1 MLIDYMFIVKMNIK
15 KIMVNDEIINFI
27 DDVYI
32 DKDEVIKN
40 IQKYN
45 YNNLFYLIHSEMLYL
60 YFDYVKDV
68 VIHKLYL
75 NDNSNI
81 KNKFNI
87 ELTNELINFY
97 IPNKDVLKTCVLY
110 NYNIDDST
118 LNSVYNKV
126 KIYKLNNLNNDNS
139 K

>member
-1 MLIDYMFIVKMNIK
+1 M
-15 KIMVNDEIINFI
+15 IMVNDEIINFI
-27 DDVYI
+27 DDAYI

-60 YFDYVKDV
+60 YFDYVKDII
-68 VIHKLYL
+68 IHKLYL
-75 NDNSNI
+75 NDNIDI
-81 KNKFNI
+81 KNEFNI

>member
-1 MLIDYMFIVKMNIK
+1 M
-15 KIMVNDEIINFI
+15 IMVNDEIINFI
-27 DDVYI
+27 NDAYI

-81 KNKFNI
+81 KNEFNI
-87 ELTNELINFY
+87 ELTNDLINFY
-97 IPNKDVLKTCVLY
+97 IPNIDVLKTCVLY

>member
-1 MLIDYMFIVKMNIK
+1 M
-15 KIMVNDEIINFI
+15 IMVNDEIINFI
-27 DDVYI
+27 DDAYI

-60 YFDYVKDV
+60 YFDYIKDV

-81 KNKFNI
+81 KNEFNI

-97 IPNKDVLKTCVLY
+97 IPDKNVLKTCVLY
-110 NYNIDDST
+110 NYNIDESI
-118 LNSVYNKV
+118 LNNIYNKI
-126 KIYKLNNLNNDNS
+126 KMYNLNNEYKQIEINE
-139 K
+139 

>member
-1 MLIDYMFIVKMNIK
+1 
-15 KIMVNDEIINFI
+15 MVNDDIINFI

-75 NDNSNI
+75 NDNIDI
-81 KNKFNI
+81 KNEFNI
-87 ELTNELINFY
+87 ELTNDIINFY
-97 IPNKDVLKTCVLY
+97 IPNIDVLKTCVLY

>member
-1 MLIDYMFIVKMNIK
+1 M
-15 KIMVNDEIINFI
+15 IMVNDEIINFI
-27 DDVYI
+27 DDAYI

-81 KNKFNI
+81 KNEFNI

-97 IPNKDVLKTCVLY
+97 IPDKNVLKTCVLY
-110 NYNIDDST
+110 NYNIDEST

-126 KIYKLNNLNNDNS
+126 KIYKLNKLNNDNN

>member
-1 MLIDYMFIVKMNIK
+1 M
-15 KIMVNDEIINFI
+15 IMVNDEIINFI
-27 DDVYI
+27 DDAYI

-81 KNKFNI
+81 KNEFNI

-139 K
+139 T

>member
-1 MLIDYMFIVKMNIK
+1 
-15 KIMVNDEIINFI
+15 MVNDDIINFI

-75 NDNSNI
+75 NDNIDI
-81 KNKFNI
+81 KNEFNI
-87 ELTNELINFY
+87 ELTNDLINFY
-97 IPNKDVLKTCVLY
+97 IPNKDTLKQCVLY
-110 NYNIDDST
+110 AYVDDISDDELNIIYD
-118 LNSVYNKV
+118 
-126 KIYKLNNLNNDNS
+126 KIKKYDNS

>member
-1 MLIDYMFIVKMNIK
+1 M
-15 KIMVNDEIINFI
+15 IMVNDEIINFI
-27 DDVYI
+27 DDAYI

-75 NDNSNI
+75 NDNIDI
-81 KNKFNI
+81 KNEFNI

-97 IPNKDVLKTCVLY
+97 IPDKDVLKTCVLY
-110 NYNIDDST
+110 NYNIDESI
-118 LNSVYNKV
+118 LNNIYNKI
-126 KIYKLNNLNNDNS
+126 KMYNLNNEYKQIEINE
-139 K
+139 

>member
-1 MLIDYMFIVKMNIK
+1 M
-15 KIMVNDEIINFI
+15 IMVNDEIINFI
-27 DDVYI
+27 DDAYI

-60 YFDYVKDV
+60 YFDYVKEV

-81 KNKFNI
+81 KNEFNI

-110 NYNIDDST
+110 NYNIDNST
-118 LNSVYNKV
+118 LNSIYNKV
-126 KIYKLNNLNNDNS
+126 KIYKLNNLNNDKS

>member
-1 MLIDYMFIVKMNIK
+1 MYLRKSYL
-15 KIMVNDEIINFI
+15 
-27 DDVYI
+27 
-32 DKDEVIKN
+32 
-40 IQKYN
+40 
-45 YNNLFYLIHSEMLYL
+45 YNNIM
-60 YFDYVKDV
+60 KDV
-68 VIHKLYL
+68 SYSLKQILDETLGSLYL

-81 KNKFNI
+81 KNEFNI

-110 NYNIDDST
+110 NYNIDNST

>member
-1 MLIDYMFIVKMNIK
+1 
-15 KIMVNDEIINFI
+15 MVNDEIINFI
-27 DDVYI
+27 DDAYI

-75 NDNSNI
+75 NDNIDI
-81 KNKFNI
+81 KNEFNI
-87 ELTNELINFY
+87 ELTNDLINFY
-97 IPNKDVLKTCVLY
+97 IPNIDVLKTCVLY

-139 K
+139 T

>member
-1 MLIDYMFIVKMNIK
+1 M
-15 KIMVNDEIINFI
+15 IMVNDEIINFI
-27 DDVYI
+27 NDAYI

-75 NDNSNI
+75 NDNIDI
-81 KNKFNI
+81 KNEFNI
-87 ELTNELINFY
+87 ELTNDLINFY
-97 IPNKDVLKTCVLY
+97 IPNIDVLKTCVLY
-110 NYNIDDST
+110 NYNIDESI
-118 LNSVYNKV
+118 LNNIYNKI
-126 KIYKLNNLNNDNS
+126 KMYNLNNEQKQIEINE
-139 K
+139 

>member
-1 MLIDYMFIVKMNIK
+1 M
-15 KIMVNDEIINFI
+15 IMVNDDIINFI

-75 NDNSNI
+75 NDNIDI
-81 KNKFNI
+81 KNEFNI
-87 ELTNELINFY
+87 ELTNDLINFY
-97 IPNKDVLKTCVLY
+97 IPNIDVLKTCVLY

>member
-1 MLIDYMFIVKMNIK
+1 M
-15 KIMVNDEIINFI
+15 IMVNDEIINFI
-27 DDVYI
+27 DDTYI

-75 NDNSNI
+75 NDNIDI
-81 KNKFNI
+81 KNEFNI
-87 ELTNELINFY
+87 ELTNDLINFY
-97 IPNKDVLKTCVLY
+97 IPNIDVLKTCVLY

>member
-1 MLIDYMFIVKMNIK
+1 M
-15 KIMVNDEIINFI
+15 IMVNDEIINFI
-27 DDVYI
+27 DDAYI

-60 YFDYVKDV
+60 YFDYVKDII
-68 VIHKLYL
+68 IHKLYL
-75 NDNSNI
+75 NDDIDI
-81 KNKFNI
+81 KNEFNI
-87 ELTNELINFY
+87 ELTNDLINFY
-97 IPNKDVLKTCVLY
+97 IPNIDVLKTCVLY
-110 NYNIDDST
+110 NYNIDEST

-126 KIYKLNNLNNDNS
+126 KIYKLNKLNNDNN

>member
-1 MLIDYMFIVKMNIK
+1 M
-15 KIMVNDEIINFI
+15 IMVNDEIINFI

-32 DKDEVIKN
+32 DKDEIIKN

-75 NDNSNI
+75 NDNIDI
-81 KNKFNI
+81 KNEFNI
-87 ELTNELINFY
+87 ELTNDLINFY
-97 IPNKDVLKTCVLY
+97 IPNIDVLKTCVLY

>member
-1 MLIDYMFIVKMNIK
+1 M
-15 KIMVNDEIINFI
+15 IMVNDEIINFI
-27 DDVYI
+27 DDAYI
-32 DKDEVIKN
+32 DNDEVIKN

-81 KNKFNI
+81 KNEFNI
-87 ELTNELINFY
+87 ELTNDLINFY
-97 IPNKDVLKTCVLY
+97 IPNIDVLKTCVLY

>member
-1 MLIDYMFIVKMNIK
+1 M
-15 KIMVNDEIINFI
+15 IMVNDEIINFI

-81 KNKFNI
+81 KNEFNI

-110 NYNIDDST
+110 NYNIDNST

>member
-1 MLIDYMFIVKMNIK
+1 M
-15 KIMVNDEIINFI
+15 IMVNDEIINFI
-27 DDVYI
+27 DDAYI

-75 NDNSNI
+75 NDNIDI
-81 KNKFNI
+81 KNEFNI

-110 NYNIDDST
+110 NYNIDDSI

>member
-1 MLIDYMFIVKMNIK
+1 M
-15 KIMVNDEIINFI
+15 IMVNDEIINFI
-27 DDVYI
+27 DDAYI

-81 KNKFNI
+81 KNEFNI

-110 NYNIDDST
+110 NYNIDEST

-126 KIYKLNNLNNDNS
+126 KIYKLNKLNNDNN

>member
-1 MLIDYMFIVKMNIK
+1 M
-15 KIMVNDEIINFI
+15 IMVNDKIINFI
-27 DDVYI
+27 DDAYI

-68 VIHKLYL
+68 VIHTLYL
-75 NDNSNI
+75 NDDSNI
-81 KNKFNI
+81 KNEFNI

-97 IPNKDVLKTCVLY
+97 IPDKDVLKTCVLY
-110 NYNIDDST
+110 NYNIDEST

>member
-1 MLIDYMFIVKMNIK
+1 M
-15 KIMVNDEIINFI
+15 IMVNDEIINFI
-27 DDVYI
+27 DDAYI

-81 KNKFNI
+81 KNEFNI

-126 KIYKLNNLNNDNS
+126 KRYKLNNLNNDNS
-139 K
+139 T

>member
-1 MLIDYMFIVKMNIK
+1 M
-15 KIMVNDEIINFI
+15 IMVNDEIINFI

-81 KNKFNI
+81 KNEFNI

-97 IPNKDVLKTCVLY
+97 IPNKDVLKTCILY

>member
-1 MLIDYMFIVKMNIK
+1 M
-15 KIMVNDEIINFI
+15 IMVNDEIINFI
-27 DDVYI
+27 DDAYI

-60 YFDYVKDV
+60 YFDYVKDII
-68 VIHKLYL
+68 IHKLYL
-75 NDNSNI
+75 NDDIDI
-81 KNKFNI
+81 KNEFNI
-87 ELTNELINFY
+87 ELTNDLINFY
-97 IPNKDVLKTCVLY
+97 IPNIDVLKTCVLY
-110 NYNIDDST
+110 NYNIDDSI

>member
-1 MLIDYMFIVKMNIK
+1 
-15 KIMVNDEIINFI
+15 MVNDDIINFI

-40 IQKYN
+40 MQKYN

-81 KNKFNI
+81 KNEFNI
-87 ELTNELINFY
+87 ELTNDLINFY
-97 IPNKDVLKTCVLY
+97 IPNIDVLKTCVLY

>member
-1 MLIDYMFIVKMNIK
+1 M
-15 KIMVNDEIINFI
+15 IMVNDEIINFI

-75 NDNSNI
+75 NDNIDI
-81 KNKFNI
+81 KNEFNI
-87 ELTNELINFY
+87 ELTNDLINFY

-139 K
+139 T

>member
-1 MLIDYMFIVKMNIK
+1 M
-15 KIMVNDEIINFI
+15 IMVNDEIINFI
-27 DDVYI
+27 DDAYI

-60 YFDYVKDV
+60 YFDYVKDI

-75 NDNSNI
+75 NDNIDI
-81 KNKFNI
+81 KNEFNI
-87 ELTNELINFY
+87 ELTNDLINFY
-97 IPNKDVLKTCVLY
+97 IPNIDVLKTCVLY

-126 KIYKLNNLNNDNS
+126 KIYKLNNLNNDSS

>member
-1 MLIDYMFIVKMNIK
+1 M
-15 KIMVNDEIINFI
+15 IMVNDEIINFI
-27 DDVYI
+27 DDAYI

-81 KNKFNI
+81 KNEFNI

-110 NYNIDDST
+110 NYNIDESI
-118 LNSVYNKV
+118 LNNIYNKI
-126 KIYKLNNLNNDNS
+126 KMYNLNNEYKQIEINE
-139 K
+139 

>member
-1 MLIDYMFIVKMNIK
+1 M
-15 KIMVNDEIINFI
+15 IMVNDEIINFI
-27 DDVYI
+27 DDAYI

-60 YFDYVKDV
+60 YFDYVKDI

-81 KNKFNI
+81 KNEFNI

>member
-1 MLIDYMFIVKMNIK
+1 M
-15 KIMVNDEIINFI
+15 IMVNDEIINFI
-27 DDVYI
+27 DDAYI

-40 IQKYN
+40 MQKYN

-75 NDNSNI
+75 NDNIDI
-81 KNKFNI
+81 KNEFNI
-87 ELTNELINFY
+87 ELTNDLINFY
-97 IPNKDVLKTCVLY
+97 IPNIDVLKTCVLY